1 MIRFLAPSRLTA
13 LLALSLVAGCSS
25 GAVTNAPTDDAN
37 ADTATQDTDTNADA
51 NAETGADATSDTSTS
66 TDATSPDGAEA
77 ASSDA
82 PPAGDASDASGA
94 SGDVGGDAKGDAGA
108 DAATDAVVDAGPPL
122 PGVLTTDFQT
132 WLSAHGYAADDFAR
146 TGTGGSFGGRAAAGD
161 AVPKIPIVFVHGNS
175 DAAIGRGGQ
184 LTGWDAPR
192 RYLLSRGWTDAAL
205 YATTWGPA
213 DPTKANDQ
221 THDRAYLTRLRRFIS
236 AVQQYTGAAKVVVV
250 THSMGTTLARKAIE
264 GGAGTDAT
272 GAYALGAPLT
282 SIVDTFVGIAGAN
295 QGLVYCYST
304 PDPATCSKVYGFWP
318 GATASEG
325 PSTVLSAMNATSHDE
340 AAHVFSYCSKDDEI
354 LGLGGVVWGKST
366 CSIPGEDAA
375 ANGDGLQHVPLK
387 DQSGPTIEKL
397 ITTHAP

>member
-1 MIRFLAPSRLTA
+1 MVFHTPSRIPVI
-13 LLALSLVAGCSS
+13 LSLVVLAGCSS
-25 GAVTNAPTDDAN
+25 SAATTTPADDA
-37 ADTATQDTDTNADA
+37 ALDAGDDALALDAADA
-51 NAETGADATSDTSTS
+51 LATDAPADATN
-66 TDATSPDGAEA
+66 DAAPIGDGTSPDGSDA
-77 ASSDA
+77 ASADS
-82 PPAGDASDASGA
+82 ASADSATADGAIPDTASADSA
-94 SGDVGGDAKGDAGA
+94 SADTAV
-108 DAATDAVVDAGPPL
+108 DAAPPL

-132 WLSAHGYAADDFAR
+132 WLAAHGYGADDFAR
-146 TGTGGSFGGRAAAGD
+146 MGTGGSFGGRATAGD

-221 THDRAYLTRLRRFIS
+221 SHDRAYLTRLRRFIS
-236 AVQQYTGAAKVVVV
+236 AVQQYTGASKVVVV

-264 GGAGTDAT
+264 GGSGTDAA
-272 GAYALGAPLT
+272 GADALGAPLT
-282 SIVDTFVGIAGAN
+282 SIVDTFIGIAGAN
-295 QGLVYCYST
+295 WGLVYCYST

-318 GATASEG
+318 GANATDG
-325 PSTVLSAMNATSHDE
+325 PSTVLAAMNATSHDE
-340 AAHVFSYCSKDDEI
+340 GAHVFSYCSKDDEI